1 MHVTSLILETCVHR
15 FFHRWKLRLCHQQL
29 LATMDTEREDA
40 PDKVPLINQ
49 PLINQGIQKVAVD
62 DIMTFIGYGPL
73 QFIAFCMVGLT
84 MLAFRFNTSLFAF
97 IDISV
102 QDRWNVSEVT
112 FAIIP
117 SATSVTNI
125 IGGFGYGYM
134 SDHFGRVWPYALS
147 LLNIGIFG
155 LASAFSP
162 TFATL
167 VVLRA
172 LTSFAVSVVASTT
185 VTTLI
190 EFLPVRNRGK
200 VIVLAKLT
208 ESLGSCICA
217 GLAWWLIPTY
227 KLGWRYLIVAASIPI
242 FLATIF
248 RLVFHLQSPRYL
260 IARGRFKE
268 ARTVFSQMARIN
280 GKHLSDFL
288 PNEVQFKELVVIE
301 TPKSSTLWQTLHNFS
316 AMFKSPYLTRTLLI
330 GIVYVIQGMSSY
342 GASLFLPNILNQL
355 KVSPYFT
362 SFVGYLGQFPGIL
375 LMSIIVEWPRV
386 GRLNSLRFFT
396 FLTVV
401 SFFLFAFVQN
411 TVSIPVFTI
420 LIYFSTIPIDALFNV
435 YIAECYPTS
444 IRALSLTFFNI
455 TLSFSEIFI
464 PFVSGYVTKVSISW
478 LYPVVWA
485 GLFSVQFI
493 ILLFFRFE
501 TREIKLTDTV

>member
-1 MHVTSLILETCVHR
+1 
-15 FFHRWKLRLCHQQL
+15 
-29 LATMDTEREDA
+29 MDKKREDV
-40 PDKVPLINQ
+40 PENEPLINDGTQ
-49 PLINQGIQKVAVD
+49 VAVD
-62 DIMTFIGYGPL
+62 DVMNFIGYGPL
-73 QFIAFCMVGLT
+73 QFIAFGMAGLT
-84 MLAFRFNTSLFAF
+84 MLAYAINNSLFAF

-117 SATSVTNI
+117 SVTSITNI
-125 IGGFGYGYM
+125 IGGFSYGYM
-134 SDHFGRVWPYALS
+134 SDHYGRVWPYVLS

-172 LTSFAVSVVASTT
+172 TTSLAITVVTSTAIA
-185 VTTLI
+185 TLI

-200 VIVLAKLT
+200 VLVLAKLT
-208 ESLGSCICA
+208 ESVGSCICA

-227 KLGWRYLIVAASIPI
+227 KLGWRYLTIAASIPS
-242 FLATIF
+242 FLAAVF
-248 RLVFHLQSPRYL
+248 RLAFHLQSPRYL

-268 ARTVFSQMARIN
+268 ARKVLSQMARIN
-280 GKHLSDFL
+280 GKNLSDYL
-288 PNEVQFKELVVIE
+288 PDGVEFNELVVIE
-301 TPKSSTLWQTLHNFS
+301 TPISGSLWKTVQNFGVV
-316 AMFKSPYLTRTLLI
+316 FKSPYLKRTVLI
-330 GIVYVIQGMSSY
+330 GIVFIIEGMSNY
-342 GASLFLPNILNQL
+342 GASLFLPNILSQL
-355 KVSPYFT
+355 NVNPYFT
-362 SFVGYLGQFPGIL
+362 AFVGYLGQFPGIL
-375 LMSIIVEWPRV
+375 LIAIIVEWPHV

-411 TVSIPVFTI
+411 NVSIPVFTI
-420 LIYFSTIPIDALFNV
+420 LIYFSMVPIDGLFNA

-444 IRALSLTFFNI
+444 IRTLSLMFFNNI
-455 TLSFSEIFI
+455 LALSEIFI
-464 PFVSGYVTKVSISW
+464 PFVSGYVTKVSIPW

-485 GLFSVQFI
+485 GLYSLQFLV
-493 ILLFFRFE
+493 LLFFRFE